1 MTRPTMDD
9 PFDRR
14 LRGFLD
20 WQAEQLAGAPSA
32 NEITARLA
40 EEAEDRFGSRFGS
53 RVGSRLARWRA
64 ARQTARIAWAFLI
77 LALLAAMA
85 VAVAVIG
92 SRDHR
97 TSVVLPTGS
106 PTPAPTAVAATAVV
120 PTPTIPC
127 PSPAELIPARPVGG
141 PGTAP
146 SANFLVAYLSNDD
159 SDVRIAGGGLA
170 GPSVVATIG
179 SADATNTSEVLGWS
193 TDGSTILVHLRNFSA
208 RAGPERNCG
217 DLWLVRSDGSAAT
230 KLTGNDPGEDA
241 SAAVLAGS
249 GRSVAYLSGQDLP
262 GSAVEL
268 RLADASGATT
278 VLATAPCSGTRDL
291 LWPFGRGRLAWSP
304 DGTRLAIL
312 CTGSSVT
319 VYSVADGTSRDFTL
333 PRQTLAE
340 SMAWSADGGLL
351 EVAAVPYGSGNN
363 QGPLTLLVIDFD
375 PRADAARVVSRS
387 SVEVEWI
394 IGEDDVDAF
403 SPDGRWFIAS
413 GGTPGAV
420 PGVNFTSTWYV
431 IEVATGLARQVF
443 DKDEPCPCAEW
454 LPDSSGLVYLDPLHE
469 NALVQAG
476 LDGKTVATLGSLERW
491 GVWHWLSP

>member
-1 MTRPTMDD
+1 MTTPRMDD

-14 LRGFLD
+14 IRGFLE

-32 NEITARLA
+32 NEITGRLA
-40 EEAEDRFGSRFGS
+40 DQSDDRFESRFGSRFG
-53 RVGSRLARWRA
+53 GRLGRWPA
-64 ARQTARIAWAFLI
+64 APQTARLAWAFLV

-85 VAVAVIG
+85 VAVAIIG
-92 SRDHR
+92 SQDHR

-120 PTPTIPC
+120 PTPAQPC
-127 PSPAELIPARPVGG
+127 PSPAELIPAGPVGG

-146 SANFLVAYLSNDD
+146 SANFLVAYLANDD
-159 SDVRIAGGGLA
+159 SEVRIAGGGLA
-170 GPSVVATIG
+170 GPSVVATIR

-193 TDGSTILVHLRNFSA
+193 NDGSTILVHLRNFSGPG
-208 RAGPERNCG
+208 GPERNCG
-217 DLWLVRSDGSAAT
+217 DLWLLRSDGSAAT
-230 KLTGNDPGEDA
+230 KLTSNDPGADA

-249 GRSVAYLSGQDLP
+249 GRSVAYLSGQELGD
-262 GSAVEL
+262 SALEL
-268 RLADASGATT
+268 RLVDTSGATT
-278 VLATAPCSGTRDL
+278 VLATAPCSGTRNL

-319 VYSVADGTSRDFTL
+319 VYSVAAGTSRDFSL

-340 SMAWSADGGLL
+340 SMAWSADGTELM
-351 EVAAVPYGSGNN
+351 VAAVPYGPGNN
-363 QGPLTLLVIDFD
+363 YGQLTIVAIDFQSEEA
-375 PRADAARVVSRS
+375 RAVSRS

-394 IGEDDVDAF
+394 IGEGVVDAF
-403 SPDGRWFIAS
+403 SPDGRSFIAS

-420 PGVNFTSTWYV
+420 PGANFTSTWYV
-431 IEVATGLARQVF
+431 IDVATGVARQVF
-443 DKDEPCPCAEW
+443 DRDEPCPCAEW
-454 LPDSSGLVYLDPLHE
+454 LPDSSGFVYLDPLNE

-476 LDGKTVATLGSLERW
+476 LDGKQVATLGSLERW
-491 GVWHWLSP
+491 GAWHWLIP